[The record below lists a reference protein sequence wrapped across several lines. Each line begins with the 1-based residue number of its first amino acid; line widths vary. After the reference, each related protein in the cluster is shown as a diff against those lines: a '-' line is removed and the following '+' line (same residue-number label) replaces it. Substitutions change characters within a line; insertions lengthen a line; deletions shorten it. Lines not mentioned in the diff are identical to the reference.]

1 MTILVFEILLAAAPP
16 GRVFGMDA
24 QTVLQALAH
33 LINLGIL
40 AFVLAKLLYKPVRKV
55 LGKRTERIQGQIA
68 QAEEDMAKAVEL
80 KLQYEQKLEE
90 VQQERDDIL
99 AEARKLASEA
109 SQRLIAEAK
118 KEADALKERAAANVE
133 LEWERAEA
141 EMKTAIIEISSVM
154 AEKFITL
161 AMNKDTQDRIY
172 EETMADLGRMTWIS

>member
-1 MTILVFEILLAAAPP
+1 MALEILLAAAPP

-24 QTVLQALAH
+24 QTILQALAH
-33 LINLGIL
+33 LINIAIL
-40 AFVLAKLLYKPVRKV
+40 AFVMAKLLYKPVRKV
-55 LGKRTERIQGQIA
+55 LGKRTEKIQGQLA
-68 QAEEDMAKAVEL
+68 QAEEDMAKANEL
-80 KLQYEQKLEE
+80 KLLYEQKIEE

-99 AEARKLASEA
+99 NEARKMASET
-109 SQRLIAEAK
+109 SQRLIAEAR
-118 KEADALKERAAANVE
+118 KEADAVKERTAANVE

-161 AMNKDTQDRIY
+161 AINKDTQDRIY

>member
-1 MTILVFEILLAAAPP
+1 MAFEILLAATPP

-24 QTVLQALAH
+24 QTILQALAH

-40 AFVLAKLLYKPVRKV
+40 AFIMAKLLYKPVRKIMS
-55 LGKRTERIQGQIA
+55 KRTEKIQGQIA

-80 KLQYEQKLEE
+80 KLQYEQKIEE

-99 AEARKLASEA
+99 NEARKLASET
-109 SQRLIAEAK
+109 SQRLISEAK
-118 KEADALKERAAANVE
+118 KEAEALKERATANVE

-161 AMNKDTQDRIY
+161 AMNKDTQDKIY